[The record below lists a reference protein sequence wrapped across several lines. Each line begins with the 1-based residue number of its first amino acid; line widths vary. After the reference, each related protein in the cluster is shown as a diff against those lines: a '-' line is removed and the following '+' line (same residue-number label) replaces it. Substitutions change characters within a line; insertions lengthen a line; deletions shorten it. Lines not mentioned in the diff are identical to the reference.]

1 MHFFYLTKDSHE
13 YIQYQIK
20 KKKISAKF
28 VLYLQKTDH
37 EHKVTFI
44 GRFAEFVLNDIKRT
58 KSPTHD

>member
-1 MHFFYLTKDSHE
+1 MNIFNTRL
-13 YIQYQIK
+13 